1 MIDNQGTIC
10 LPQGGLSQAQVI
22 YEVIVEGGITRFMP
36 VFWGQKTELIG
47 PVRSARHYF
56 LDYAMEHD
64 AIYVHI
70 GWSLWLWRIY
80 RSWALTI

>member
-1 MIDNQGTIC
+1 
-10 LPQGGLSQAQVI
+10 
-22 YEVIVEGGITRFMP
+22 MP